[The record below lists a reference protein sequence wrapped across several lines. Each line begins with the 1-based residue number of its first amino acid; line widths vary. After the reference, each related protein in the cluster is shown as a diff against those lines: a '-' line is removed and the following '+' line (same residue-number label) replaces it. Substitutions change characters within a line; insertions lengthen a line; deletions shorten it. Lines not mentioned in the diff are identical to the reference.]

1 MTSYRIAPRIVAA
14 CVLAAWAGSSF
25 AQQNYP
31 VRPIRFIIPFPPG
44 GSTDPMGR
52 YVAGKLTERL
62 GQQIIVDNRP
72 GGNTVIG
79 VEAASKA
86 TPDGYTMLWVGATQF
101 SIPSLIPNLPFSLL
115 RDFAAI
121 GTIGKSRVV
130 LVVHPSVPAQTMPEL
145 VALAKAKPGEIKYG
159 SSGFGSNPHLHG
171 EFFRLLNGIDIRHIP
186 YKGSGPLSTDLL
198 GGRVEM
204 AFQVPITV
212 ISFITG
218 GKLRA
223 LALTGEQRMAPLPQ
237 VPTFLELG
245 VPNFGMSGVTGIVV
259 PVKTPRGAIDKLSR
273 ELAAVMSSPDAAEFM
288 AKQGAEPFVNDAK
301 QTDVILREEVARYA
315 KVIKEAG
322 IKYQP

>member
-1 MTSYRIAPRIVAA
+1 MMLWRIASRCIAA
-14 CVLAAWAGSSF
+14 FLVGMSTSHALAQPS
-25 AQQNYP
+25 YP
-31 VRPIRFIIPFPPG
+31 IRPIRFIIPFPPG

-52 YVAGKLTERL
+52 YVAGRMSDRL

-86 TPDGYTMLWVGATQF
+86 TPDGHTILWVGATQF

-115 RDFAAI
+115 RDFAGV

-130 LVVHPSVPAQTMPEL
+130 LVVHPSVPAQSMQEL
-145 VALAKAKPGEIKYG
+145 IALAKAKPGEIKFG
-159 SSGFGSNPHLHG
+159 SSGYGSNPHLHG
-171 EFFRLLNGIDIRHIP
+171 DLFRITTGIDIRHIP

-204 AFQVPITV
+204 SFQVPITV
-212 ISFITG
+212 IAFING

-223 LALTGEQRMAPLPQ
+223 LAVTGEQRMAPLPN
-237 VPTFLELG
+237 VPTFNELG
-245 VPNFGMSGVTGIVV
+245 MTGFGLRGITGIVA
-259 PVKTPRGAIDKLSR
+259 PAKTPRAAIDRLSQ
-273 ELAAVMSSPDAAEFM
+273 ELAAVMSSPEAGEFM
-288 AKQGAEPFVNDAK
+288 AKQGAEPFVNDAR
-301 QTDVILREEVARYA
+301 QTDAILREEVARYA
-315 KVIKEAG
+315 KVIKDAG

>member
-1 MTSYRIAPRIVAA
+1 MTSYRISPRIVAA
-14 CVLAAWAGSSF
+14 CLLAACTANAF
-25 AQQNYP
+25 AQQSYP
-31 VRPIRFIIPFPPG
+31 TRPIRFIIPFPPG
-44 GSTDPMGR
+44 GSTDPVGR
-52 YVAGKLTERL
+52 YVAGKLTDRL
-62 GQQIIVDNRP
+62 GQQVIVDNRP

-130 LVVHPSVPAQTMPEL
+130 LVVHPSVPAQTMSEL
-145 VALAKAKPGEIKYG
+145 VALAKAKPGEIKFG
-159 SSGFGSNPHLHG
+159 SSGFGSNPHLHA

-212 ISFITG
+212 ITFITG

-237 VPTFLELG
+237 VPTFHELG
-245 VPNFGMSGVTGIVV
+245 VPNFGMSGVTGIVA
-259 PVKTPRGAIDKLSR
+259 PAKTPRSAIDKLSR

-288 AKQGAEPFVNDAK
+288 AKQGAEAFVNDAK
-301 QTDVILREEVARYA
+301 QTDAILRDEVARYA